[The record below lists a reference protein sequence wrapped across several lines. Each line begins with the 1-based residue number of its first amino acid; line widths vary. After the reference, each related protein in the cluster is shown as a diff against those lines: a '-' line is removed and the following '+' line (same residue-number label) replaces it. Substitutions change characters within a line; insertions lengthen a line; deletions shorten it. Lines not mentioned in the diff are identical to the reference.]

1 MELHLTVEAEAKLNQ
16 LAQRTRREKD
26 ELLEEAINHLIAYNE
41 WLEKE
46 VKESLAAADR
56 GEIVSNEEVR
66 KWLEERER
74 L

>member
-16 LAQRTRREKD
+16 LAQQTHRGKD
-26 ELLEEAINHLIAYNE
+26 ELLEEAINHPIAYKE

-66 KWLEERER
+66 EWLEERER

>member
-16 LAQRTRREKD
+16 LAQRTRRDKD

-66 KWLEERER
+66 KWLEERKR

>member
-16 LAQRTRREKD
+16 LAQRTRRDKD

>member
-66 KWLEERER
+66 KWLEERKR

>member
-16 LAQRTRREKD
+16 LAQRTHRDKD

>member
-16 LAQRTRREKD
+16 LAQRTRRDKD
-26 ELLEEAINHLIAYNE
+26 ELLEEAINHPIAYKE

-66 KWLEERER
+66 EWLEERER

>member
-46 VKESLAAADR
+46 VKESLAAADW